1 MPLDA
6 PEAGTGSAHGF
17 PAVSRARPAGQ
28 RCHQGDLFP
37 LPQPANDRLDFSPLL
52 ANYLFSL
59 NPTIHSLGHFLRP
72 MDLNSIKKEEKKKI
86 KRKALTSVSHQNGWT
101 RSADKNRPCEGG
113 HYSWEA
119 PGRLPASLLTMQ
131 TPAERPRTGGGGDQK
146 PDCGQSHQ
154 GHTRG
159 SATSRC
165 QGGVELPCGQGA
177 RHRSTCDGDEE
188 TRFYL

>member
-1 MPLDA
+1 MWITVG
-6 PEAGTGSAHGF
+6 EAGGLENTGY
-17 PAVSRARPAGQ
+17 VSRRAEGGLLWSAQETTLSPDRERGERRGPGEARPGETARAAGSK
-28 RCHQGDLFP
+28 RNCRP
-37 LPQPANDRLDFSPLL
+37 IFSPGP
-52 ANYLFSL
+52 S
-59 NPTIHSLGHFLRP
+59 PR
-72 MDLNSIKKEEKKKI
+72 
-86 KRKALTSVSHQNGWT
+86 
-101 RSADKNRPCEGG
+101 GG
-113 HYSWEA
+113 
-119 PGRLPASLLTMQ
+119 
-131 TPAERPRTGGGGDQK
+131 PRTDGGGDQK